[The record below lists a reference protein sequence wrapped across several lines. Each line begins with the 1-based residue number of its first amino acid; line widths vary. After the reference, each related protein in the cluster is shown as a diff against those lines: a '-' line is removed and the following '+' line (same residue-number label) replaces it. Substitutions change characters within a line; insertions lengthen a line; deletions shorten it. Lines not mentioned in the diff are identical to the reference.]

1 MGTYKTVSLVVLL
14 GAGILLSMSLFTVDE
29 REYAILFRL
38 GEITRSDYEPGL
50 HMKMPLINNVRKF
63 DRRILPLDARPEF
76 FLTSEK
82 KNVNVDY
89 FVEWRI
95 SDVRRYYTAVGGQE
109 SQALQRLSRI
119 INDGM
124 LAEFAKRTIQEVVSG
139 ERAKIMD
146 LVQETANRQA
156 RVFGV
161 EVVDVRIKRIDL
173 PPEVSNSVYQRMR
186 AERTRVAKELRSR
199 GAEAAE
205 RIRADAD
212 RQRTVILAEAYS
224 ESERIRGEGDAKAA
238 EIYARA
244 YEKDPEFYS
253 FYHSMDAYRNTFRSK
268 EDVLIVKPDSDF
280 FRYFKDARGEIR
292 KDSASE

>member
-1 MGTYKTVSLVVLL
+1 MGAYKTASLIILL
-14 GAGILLSMSLFTVDE
+14 VGGMLLSMSLFTVNE

-38 GEITRSDYEPGL
+38 GEITRSDYKPGL
-50 HMKMPLINNVRKF
+50 YIKMPLINNVRKF
-63 DRRILPLDARPEF
+63 DRRVLTLDARPEF

-82 KNVNVDY
+82 KNVNVHY

-95 SDVRRYYTAVGGQE
+95 KDVRRYYTAVGGEE

-146 LVQETANRQA
+146 LVQEMANRQA
-156 RVFGV
+156 QVFGV

-205 RIRADAD
+205 RIRAEAD
-212 RQRTVILAEAYS
+212 RQRTVILAKAYS
-224 ESERIRGEGDAKAA
+224 QSEQIRGEGDAKATD
-238 EIYARA
+238 IYARA
-244 YEKDPEFYS
+244 YQKDPEFYS
-253 FYHSMDAYRNTFRSK
+253 LYHSLDAYKNIFRGK
-268 EDVLIVKPDSDF
+268 DNLLVIQPDSEF
-280 FRYFKDARGEIR
+280 FKYFN
-292 KDSASE
+292 DSKAGKP

>member
-1 MGTYKTVSLVVLL
+1 MGAYKTASLIILL
-14 GAGILLSMSLFTVDE
+14 VGGMLLSMSLFTVNE

-38 GEITRSDYEPGL
+38 GEITRSDYKPGL
-50 HMKMPLINNVRKF
+50 YIKMPLINNVRKF
-63 DRRILPLDARPEF
+63 DRRVLTLDARPEF

-95 SDVRRYYTAVGGQE
+95 KDVRRYYTAVGGEE

-146 LVQETANRQA
+146 LVQEMANRQA
-156 RVFGV
+156 QVFGV

-205 RIRADAD
+205 RIRAEAD
-212 RQRTVILAEAYS
+212 RQRTVILAKAYS
-224 ESERIRGEGDAKAA
+224 QSEQIRGEGDAKATD
-238 EIYARA
+238 IYARA
-244 YEKDPEFYS
+244 YQKDPEFYS
-253 FYHSMDAYRNTFRSK
+253 LYHSLDAYKNIFRGK
-268 EDVLIVKPDSDF
+268 DNLLVIQPDSEF
-280 FRYFKDARGEIR
+280 FKYFN
-292 KDSASE
+292 DSKAGKP

>member
-1 MGTYKTVSLVVLL
+1 MMSSLKTPSLILL
-14 GAGILLSMSLFTVDE
+14 VAAGILLSMSIFTVNE

-38 GEITRSDYEPGL
+38 GEIVRSDYEPGL
-50 HMKMPLINNVRKF
+50 HFKTPLINNVRKF
-63 DRRILPLDARPEF
+63 DRRVMVLDARPEF

-95 SDVRRYYTAVGGQE
+95 KDVRRYYTSVGGQE

-119 INDGM
+119 VNDGM

-146 LVQETANRQA
+146 IVQKMANRQA
-156 RVFGV
+156 AIFGV

-186 AERTRVAKELRSR
+186 AERMRVAKELRSR

-212 RQRTVILAEAYS
+212 RQRTVILAEAYR
-224 ESERIRGEGDAKAA
+224 EAEQVRGEGDAKAA

-244 YEKDPEFYS
+244 YQKDPEFYS
-253 FYHSMDAYRNTFRSK
+253 LYRSLDAYKKTFRDK
-268 EDVLIVKPDSDF
+268 DDLLILEPDSDF
-280 FRYFKDARGEIR
+280 FKYFDNAQP
-292 KDSASE
+292 ANQ

>member
-1 MGTYKTVSLVVLL
+1 MSSIKTASLIVLL
-14 GAGILLSMSLFTVDE
+14 GAGVLLSMSLFTVHE

-50 HMKMPLINNVRKF
+50 YLKMPLINNVRKF
-63 DRRILPLDARPEF
+63 DRRVLVLDARPEL

-82 KNVNVDY
+82 KNLNVDY

-95 SDVRRYYTAVGGQE
+95 KDVRRYYTAVGGQE

-119 INDGM
+119 INDSM

-146 LVQETANRQA
+146 IVQEMANQQA

-212 RQRTVILAEAYS
+212 RQRTIILAEAYRKS
-224 ESERIRGEGDAKAA
+224 EQIRGEGDARAA
-238 EIYARA
+238 EIYAKA
-244 YEKDPEFYS
+244 YQKDPEFYS
-253 FYHSMDAYRNTFRSK
+253 LYHSLNAYRETFQGK
-268 EDVLIVKPDSDF
+268 DDLLIIEPDSDF
-280 FRYFKDARGEIR
+280 FKYFKDAWAG
-292 KDSASE
+292 KQ

>member
-1 MGTYKTVSLVVLL
+1 MSINYKTASLVVILA
-14 GAGILLSMSLFTVDE
+14 AGLLLSLSVFTVGE

-38 GEITRSDYEPGL
+38 GEITRSDFKPGL
-50 HMKMPLINNVRKF
+50 HLKMPLINNVRKF
-63 DRRILPLDARPEF
+63 DRRILVLDARPEF

-95 SDVRRYYTAVGGQE
+95 NDVRRYYTAVGGQE
-109 SQALQRLSRI
+109 AQVLQRLSRI

-146 LVQETANRQA
+146 LVQKSANRQA
-156 RVFGV
+156 QVFGV

-212 RQRTVILAEAYS
+212 RQRTVILADAYS
-224 ESERIRGEGDAKAA
+224 KAERIRGEGDAKAA
-238 EIYARA
+238 DIYAEA
-244 YEKDPEFYS
+244 YQKDPEFYS
-253 FYHSMDAYRNTFRSK
+253 LYRSLNVYKNVFRGK
-268 EDVLIVKPDSDF
+268 DDILIFKPDSKF
-280 FRYFKDARGEIR
+280 FKYFNDPSGKSSD
-292 KDSASE
+292 

>member
-1 MGTYKTVSLVVLL
+1 MGAYKTASLIFLL
-14 GAGILLSMSLFTVDE
+14 VAGILLSMSLFTVNE

-63 DRRILPLDARPEF
+63 DRRVLSLDARPEF

-95 SDVRRYYTAVGGQE
+95 KDVRRYYTAVGGQE
-109 SQALQRLSRI
+109 DQALQRLSRI

-146 LVQETANRQA
+146 LVQKMANRQA
-156 RVFGV
+156 QVFGV
-161 EVVDVRIKRIDL
+161 EIVDVRIKRIDL

-186 AERTRVAKELRSR
+186 AERTRVAKDLRSR

-205 RIRADAD
+205 RIRAEAD

-224 ESERIRGEGDAKAA
+224 QSERIRGEGDAKATD
-238 EIYARA
+238 IYARA
-244 YEKDPEFYS
+244 YQKDPEFYS
-253 FYHSMDAYRNTFRSK
+253 LYRSLDAYKKAFKDKN
-268 EDVLIVKPDSDF
+268 DLLVIKPDSEF
-280 FRYFKDARGEIR
+280 FKYFNDPKPGNQGDGER
-292 KDSASE
+292 

>member
-1 MGTYKTVSLVVLL
+1 MGIFKSSLLIFLIVAGLVL
-14 GAGILLSMSLFTVDE
+14 STSLFTVHE

-50 HMKMPLINNVRKF
+50 HFKMPLINNVRKF
-63 DRRILPLDARPEF
+63 DRRVMELDARPEF

-95 SDVRRYYTAVGGQE
+95 KDVRRYYTAVGGEE
-109 SQALQRLSRI
+109 SKALQRLSRI

-146 LVQETANRQA
+146 LVQTMANSQA
-156 RVFGV
+156 QVFGV

-224 ESERIRGEGDAKAA
+224 KSERIRGDGDGKAA
-238 EIYARA
+238 DIYASA
-244 YEKDPEFYS
+244 YQKDAEFYS
-253 FYHSMDAYRNTFRSK
+253 FYRSMGAYQKTFK
-268 EDVLIVKPDSDF
+268 GKDDMLIIKPDSYF
-280 FRYFKDARGEIR
+280 FKYFNDAQS
-292 KDSASE
+292 DSP

>member
-1 MGTYKTVSLVVLL
+1 MAAYKTVSLVLL
-14 GAGILLSMSLFTVDE
+14 LVAGILLSMSLFTVNE

-63 DRRILPLDARPEF
+63 ERRIMVLDARPEF

-95 SDVRRYYTAVGGQE
+95 KDVRRYYTAVGGLE
-109 SQALQRLSRI
+109 SQAAQRLSRI

-146 LVQETANRQA
+146 LVQEMANRQA
-156 RVFGV
+156 QVFGV

-173 PPEVSNSVYQRMR
+173 PPEVSNSVYERMR
-186 AERTRVAKELRSR
+186 AERTRVAKDLRSR

-205 RIRADAD
+205 RIRAEAD

-224 ESERIRGEGDAKAA
+224 QSERIRGEGDAKAT
-238 EIYARA
+238 EIYATA
-244 YEKDPEFYS
+244 YQKDPEFYS
-253 FYHSMDAYRNTFRSK
+253 LYRSLDAYKKAFKDKN
-268 EDVLIVKPDSDF
+268 DLLVIKPDSEF
-280 FRYFKDARGEIR
+280 FKYFNDPKAG
-292 KDSASE
+292 KQ

>member
-1 MGTYKTVSLVVLL
+1 MGTYKTASLIILL
-14 GAGILLSMSLFTVDE
+14 LAGILLSMSLFTVKE
-29 REYAILFRL
+29 REYAIVFRL
-38 GEITRSDYEPGL
+38 GEIMRSDYEPGL

-63 DRRILPLDARPEF
+63 DRRVLVLDARPEF

-95 SDVRRYYTAVGGQE
+95 KDVRRYYTAVGGQE

-146 LVQETANRQA
+146 LVQKMANSQA
-156 RVFGV
+156 QVFGV

-205 RIRADAD
+205 RIRAEAD

-224 ESERIRGEGDAKAA
+224 QSERIRGEGDAKATD
-238 EIYARA
+238 IYAKA
-244 YEKDPEFYS
+244 YQKDPEFYS
-253 FYHSMDAYRNTFRSK
+253 LYRSLDAYKKAFKDKN
-268 EDVLIVKPDSDF
+268 DLLVIKPDSEF
-280 FRYFKDARGEIR
+280 FKYFNDPKAG
-292 KDSASE
+292 KQ

>member
-1 MGTYKTVSLVVLL
+1 MGTLKTSSLVLL
-14 GAGILLSMSLFTVDE
+14 VAAGILLAMSVFTVNE

-50 HMKMPLINNVRKF
+50 HFKVPLINNVRKF
-63 DRRILPLDARPEF
+63 DRRILVLDARPEF

-82 KNVNVDY
+82 KNLNVDY

-95 SDVRRYYTAVGGQE
+95 KDVRRYYTSVGGQE

-119 INDGM
+119 VNDGM

-146 LVQETANRQA
+146 IVREAANRQA
-156 RVFGV
+156 AIFGV

-173 PPEVSNSVYQRMR
+173 PPEVSSSVYQRMR
-186 AERTRVAKELRSR
+186 AERMRVAKELRSR

-212 RQRTVILAEAYS
+212 RQRTVILAEAYRD
-224 ESERIRGEGDAKAA
+224 SERIRGEGDAKAA

-244 YEKDPEFYS
+244 YQKDPEFYS
-253 FYHSMDAYRNTFRSK
+253 LYRSLDAYKKTFRDK
-268 EDVLIVKPDSDF
+268 DDILILEPDSEF
-280 FRYFKDARGEIR
+280 FKYFNKAQP
-292 KDSASE
+292 ANQ